1 MAKGIYVGVDSKA
14 RKVKKAYVGVAE
26 NSLVVNGDFSNGLE
40 GWEHTA
46 GRYELQTSVDSCMIA
61 EMVAPGST
69 TGSITRIYNSCDNVV
84 PNHVYYGRFD
94 MKGETSNQNLTA
106 ALEIN
111 YTSGNQ
117 TICSVSNGY
126 NSADWVSVSKIIT
139 PTKEENGTVALRLTA
154 QNLDGTLKAG
164 MKFYFDNVALYDL
177 TALYGAGNE
186 PTLEWCDT
194 NLETLKELYKS
205 KNGKARKVK
214 KGYIGV
220 DEVARLFYSAETLV
234 PFTSNIMPYG
244 WTNSSDYLSA
254 TVTDQ
259 YGTWRT
265 IASAIDD
272 EDCPISNMFDGD
284 TGGTS
289 RYKPKRPSSDTAY
302 TTTQI
307 FLPAGVT
314 VNPTQIKIWSRYAK
328 NSYLFGI
335 GIDGTLTELGQLTL
349 NSQSYVSTT
358 FNISSDK
365 YYKGFELQTRRYNTS
380 TTCIITEFELISGT
394 LKIE

>member
-1 MAKGIYVGVDSKA
+1 MAKGIYVGSGGAAHKAKKAYIGVDSKA
-14 RKVKKAYVGVAE
+14 RK
-26 NSLVVNGDFSNGLE
+26 
-40 GWEHTA
+40 
-46 GRYELQTSVDSCMIA
+46 I
-61 EMVAPGST
+61 
-69 TGSITRIYNSCDNVV
+69 
-84 PNHVYYGRFD
+84 
-94 MKGETSNQNLTA
+94 
-106 ALEIN
+106 
-111 YTSGNQ
+111 
-117 TICSVSNGY
+117 
-126 NSADWVSVSKIIT
+126 
-139 PTKEENGTVALRLTA
+139 
-154 QNLDGTLKAG
+154 
-164 MKFYFDNVALYDL
+164 
-177 TALYGAGNE
+177 
-186 PTLEWCDT
+186 
-194 NLETLKELYKS
+194 
-205 KNGKARKVK
+205 K

-220 DEVARLFYSAETLV
+220 GGVARLFYSAETLV

-272 EDCPISNMFDGD
+272 EDYPISNMFDGD
-284 TGGTS
+284 TSGNS
-289 RYKPKRPSSDTAY
+289 RYKPDRPSSDTAY

-335 GIDGTLTELGQLTL
+335 GIDGTLTELGQLIL

-358 FNISSDK
+358 FDISSDK
-365 YYKGFELQTRRYNTS
+365 YYKGFELQTRRYNTN
-380 TTCIITEFELISGT
+380 TTCIITEFQLISGT